1 MATPRAARW
10 VAVHLPQLSLEAFA
24 ATLAWPATATA
35 AAAAA
40 AAAGLPGQGAARQVG
55 GEGEAGEVS
64 DRADVSRVPAAPL
77 ALLERA
83 RITEADDAAQ
93 ALGVRP
99 GMRRA
104 TALAL
109 APALALGT
117 ADAVRDAQALLAV
130 AHAALRFT
138 PMVCL
143 HGART
148 VLLEV
153 SASLRLFG
161 GLPRLLQ
168 CLRDEALAPLG
179 HQVRIACAPT
189 AAGAALLALWN
200 PPLPLLGPHA
210 TRREALRQL
219 LDTAPAA
226 LLCDGPEQAATLQG
240 MGLRTLAE
248 VRALPRAG
256 LARRLGPDWLV
267 RLDRARGD
275 APDPQDPVRLPDTF
289 EARLELFTQADTG
302 ETLSHAA
309 PVLLVRLLAW
319 ARARQGRVARLEL
332 ALCHERGRRDG
343 VEAPPHTVLVLA
355 PAEPTLDEA
364 HLRLLLRER
373 LALLALPAPVQ
384 ALWLRCDALAH
395 AAPPSGDLFPTRAG
409 EREGLVRLLERLQA
423 RLGAAQVQRLER
435 LADHRPERA
444 TGAAPLA
451 GLLQAE
457 ARGETVLGL
466 EDLPLARPVWLL
478 AQPQPLRERG
488 LYPLL
493 DGRPLQLLAG
503 PQRIESGWWDGEP
516 VARDYFIAQA
526 EDGAL
531 VWICRARLP
540 LSQPGA
546 GWFLH
551 GRFA

>member
-24 ATLAWPATATA
+24 ATL
-35 AAAAA
+35 
-40 AAAGLPGQGAARQVG
+40 
-55 GEGEAGEVS
+55 GEGAGARPV
-64 DRADVSRVPAAPL
+64 

-83 RITEADDAAQ
+83 RIDQADEAAQ

-99 GMRRA
+99 GMKRA
-104 TALAL
+104 TAMAL
-109 APALALGT
+109 APQLVLGT
-117 ADAVRDAQALLAV
+117 ADAVRDAQALLAA

-143 HGART
+143 HGERT

-168 CLRDEALAPLG
+168 VLRDESLAPLG
-179 HQVRIACAPT
+179 HRVRIACAPT
-189 AAGAALLALWN
+189 ARGAALLALWA
-200 PPLPLLGPHA
+200 PAVPLLGPHA
-210 TRREALRQL
+210 TRRETLRDL

-226 LLCDGPEQAATLQG
+226 LLCDSAQQAEVLQG
-240 MGLRTLAE
+240 MGLRNLAE

-256 LARRLGPDWLV
+256 LARRLGPQWLD
-267 RLDRARGD
+267 RLDQARGD
-275 APDPQDPVRLPDTF
+275 APDPQDPVRLPDAF
-289 EARLELFTQADTG
+289 EARLELFSQADTG
-302 ETLSHAA
+302 EQLMHAA
-309 PVLLVRLLAW
+309 SVLLARLLAW

-332 ALCHERGRRDG
+332 ALRHERGRRDG
-343 VEAPPHTVLVLA
+343 VQVPAHTALALA
-355 PAEPTLDEA
+355 PAEPTADES

-384 ALWLRCDALAH
+384 ALGLRCDALVH
-395 AAPPSGDLFPTRAG
+395 AAPPSGELFPTRAG
-409 EREGLVRLLERLQA
+409 DREGLMRLLERLQA

-435 LADHRPERA
+435 RADHRPERA
-444 TGAAPLA
+444 TGAGAVGDAGDAGHAGHAGHAGQSAGASAAPA
-451 GLLQAE
+451 SGPGRAQ
-457 ARGETVLGL
+457 
-466 EDLPLARPVWLL
+466 DLPLARPVWLL
-478 AQPQPLRERG
+478 PQPQPLRERG
-488 LYPLL
+488 PHPLL

-526 EDGAL
+526 DDGAL

-540 LSQPGA
+540 LSQPGT

>member
-1 MATPRAARW
+1 MATSRAARW

-24 ATLAWPATATA
+24 ATLGE
-35 AAAAA
+35 
-40 AAAGLPGQGAARQVG
+40 AAGAR
-55 GEGEAGEVS
+55 
-64 DRADVSRVPAAPL
+64 PL

-83 RITEADDAAQ
+83 RIAQADGVAQ

-104 TALAL
+104 TAMAL
-109 APALALGT
+109 APQLVLGA

-143 HGART
+143 HGACT

-168 CLRDEALAPLG
+168 TLRDEALAPLG
-179 HQVRIACAPT
+179 HQVRMACAPT
-189 AAGAALLALWN
+189 ALGAALLALWA
-200 PPLPLLGPHA
+200 PAVPLLGPHA
-210 TRREALRQL
+210 TRRDALRTL

-226 LLCDGPEQAATLQG
+226 LLCDGPAQAEALQG

-267 RLDRARGD
+267 RLDQARGD
-275 APDPQDPVRLPDTF
+275 APDPRDPVRLPDAF
-289 EARLELFTQADTG
+289 EARLELFSQADSG
-302 ETLSHAA
+302 EPLVRAA
-309 PVLLVRLLAW
+309 SVLLARLLAW

-343 VEAPPHTVLVLA
+343 VQAPPYTALLLA
-355 PAEPTLDEA
+355 PADPTLDEA

-373 LALLALPAPVQ
+373 LAVLCLPAPVQ
-384 ALWLRCDALAH
+384 MLWLRCDALAH
-395 AAPPSGDLFPTRAG
+395 ACAPSGELFPTRAG
-409 EREGLVRLLERLQA
+409 EREGLMQLLERLQA
-423 RLGAAQVQRLER
+423 RLGPAQVQRLQR
-435 LADHRPERA
+435 CADHRPERA
-444 TGAAPLA
+444 TVGAALTDPLPAVALA
-451 GLLQAE
+451 GPGTPRHGGR
-457 ARGETVLGL
+457 ARPGDTSSTVGGSQPGRARAQGGD
-466 EDLPLARPVWLL
+466 EGCAQDLPLARPVWLL
-478 AQPQPLRERG
+478 PQPQPLRERG
-488 LYPLL
+488 PHPLL

-540 LSQPGA
+540 LSQSGA